1 MGGRAGTYGLPGGRA
16 NIGEPLCNNMITI
29 KIILIKTREIEFI
42 NKNPMMII
50 ETTKGTNRKVII
62 NTKINLNRLLNN
74 LNLNNLAP
82 TWLIN
87 KPPW

>member
-1 MGGRAGTYGLPGGRA
+1 MIMGKVAIRDKIKIREIT
-16 NIGEPLCNNMITI
+16 CKNMITI

-82 TWLIN
+82 T
-87 KPPW
+87 